1 MFTTDDTY
9 PYFEEVNE
17 GVLRHVSPALNGS
30 RPKVL
35 DVGCGQGSL
44 AAAIAE
50 RGYEVWGIEQASYA
64 TARAAARID
73 HVVDA
78 DLTDTQTV
86 QAHLEDQRFDHIVFS
101 DVLEHVYD
109 PLAVLRSYLAYLAP
123 GGRVLISLPNVVNW
137 QTRLAF
143 LFGRF
148 NYQDTGVMDRTHIRF
163 FTFKTAVEMVRR
175 AGLVVEKVDHTPLLV
190 RAALP
195 LVKRLLSRGG
205 TPTEGGEGRAI
216 IDSPAYR
223 AYMRFVYPLEYR
235 IGSLRRSLFAFR
247 IVIAARR
254 PA

>member
-1 MFTTDDTY
+1 MFTTADTY

-17 GVLRHVSPALNGS
+17 GVLRHVSPAMNSS

-64 TARAAARID
+64 TSKAAARVH
-73 HVVDA
+73 HVLDA
-78 DLTDTQTV
+78 DLTDADAV
-86 QAHLEDQRFDHIVFS
+86 RAGLGDQRFDRIVFS

-109 PLAVLRSYLAYLAP
+109 PLAVLRSYLDYLAP
-123 GGRVLISLPNVVNW
+123 GGRVLISLPNIVNW

-148 NYQDTGVMDRTHIRF
+148 TYQDSGVMDRTHIRF
-163 FTFKTAVEMVRR
+163 FTFKTAVEMVRG
-175 AGLVVEKVDHTPLLV
+175 AGLTEEKVDHTPLIV

-195 LVKRLLSRGG
+195 LAKRLLSRGAA
-205 TPTEGGEGRAI
+205 PTEGDQGRAI

-223 AYMRFVYPLEYR
+223 AYMRYIYPLEYR
-235 IGSLRRSLFAFR
+235 LGSLRRSLFAFR
-247 IVIAARR
+247 IVIVARR